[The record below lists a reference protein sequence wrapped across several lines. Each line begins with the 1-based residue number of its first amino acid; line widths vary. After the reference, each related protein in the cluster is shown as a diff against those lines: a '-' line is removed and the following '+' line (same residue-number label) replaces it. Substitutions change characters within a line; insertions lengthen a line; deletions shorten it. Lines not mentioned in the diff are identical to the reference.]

1 MLQSTKAVGSYK
13 ISWINYWMTVVHN
26 NVLPPRYFL
35 WGSHNMLQCYFL
47 THRSNITHLSIS
59 VYDSLRTVPVKQCH
73 CRCCDPWLVYTAHNV
88 RDAPKKH
95 LTHSLGTH
103 STDTLSQKHTVAS
116 RNYMIQHL
124 NYSGSRASN
133 WQVYEEIDTEAGLL
147 GLGSWVDT
155 VTMDSDANISFPG
168 AIYFYL

>member
-1 MLQSTKAVGSYK
+1 M
-13 ISWINYWMTVVHN
+13 ISWINYWMTVIHN

-88 RDAPKKH
+88 RDAPKEASYSH
-95 LTHSLGTH
+95 IALTHYRRHIQSLAEITWF
-103 STDTLSQKHTVAS
+103 SISITLAPELPTDKFMRKSIQRLGCWDWAVELIQSQWTVMQTILSLANNS
-116 RNYMIQHL
+116 FL
-124 NYSGSRASN
+124 F
-133 WQVYEEIDTEAGLL
+133 LFL
-147 GLGSWVDT
+147 GAHKS
-155 VTMDSDANISFPG
+155 
-168 AIYFYL
+168 